1 VRLERSTKELLASDA
16 ANHAEFLHDV
26 FHPVGDY
33 PLALVIDQLA
43 QYGLDATAY
52 QRLLRGGWDD
62 VRLVG
67 DGGAKRSSAR
77 LN

>member
-1 VRLERSTKELLASDA
+1 LLASDE

-26 FHPVGDY
+26 FHPVGAY
-33 PLALVIDQLA
+33 PLSLVIDQLA

-52 QRLLRGGWDD
+52 RTLVGGGWDD
-62 VRLVG
+62 VRLVSE
-67 DGGAKRSSAR
+67 GGAMQSRSR